1 MLKSLL
7 CAALLL
13 VGGSA
18 WAAQVV
24 GVVTHLS
31 GPLLDQKADGSIKV
45 LGLKSEVENGDT
57 LVSEKN
63 TYAQIRFVDN
73 HEITLKPG
81 TTFRI
86 ENFSY
91 DAGKPDADSAAF
103 SLVKG
108 GLRSITGLLGKR
120 NKEKFSLKTPSA
132 TIGIRGTTF
141 IAQYVPPPN
150 QMRVVDNV
158 GSFDAMSTSGK
169 TPQPVTEQGKV
180 VIDRSPAGNG
190 GVPAGSQGPA
200 AGGVPSPAPVQGN
213 GPGVAVAQNLN
224 GNLPQMGKQPSAGGG
239 LSSAQEQAL
248 LNTLSSNAQAAM
260 QQAVNQGGAPQAP
273 SLPTLAPGLHLQV
286 TDGMIVVT
294 NTGGAQNFAAGQF
307 GFVPNLNQAPVI
319 VPPNPGLLFLP
330 PPSFS
335 GGPTGPQAQVG
346 GSSPDKQGVDC
357 IVR

>member
-7 CAALLL
+7 CAVLLL
-13 VGGSA
+13 AGGSA

-31 GPLLDQKADGSIKV
+31 GPLLDRKLDGSVKV
-45 LGLKSEVENGDT
+45 LGMKSEVENGDT

-86 ENFSY
+86 ENFNY
-91 DAGKPDADSAAF
+91 DAAKPDADSAAF

-120 NKEKFSLKTPSA
+120 NKEKFSLKTPTA

-141 IAQYVPPPN
+141 VAQYVPP
-150 QMRVVDNV
+150 
-158 GSFDAMSTSGK
+158 G
-169 TPQPVTEQGKV
+169 
-180 VIDRSPAGNG
+180 AGL
-190 GVPAGSQGPA
+190 V
-200 AGGVPSPAPVQGN
+200 
-213 GPGVAVAQNLN
+213 VAQNLN
-224 GNLPQMGKQPSAGGG
+224 GNLPQMSKQPPGSAPAI
-239 LSSAQEQAL
+239 SAQEQAA
-248 LNTLSSNAQAAM
+248 LNTLGNQAQAAM
-260 QQAVNQGGAPQAP
+260 QQAASPAGVPQAQA
-273 SLPTLAPGLHLQV
+273 LPTLTPGLHLQV

-294 NTGGAQNFAAGQF
+294 NNGGAQNFAAGQF

-319 VPPNPGLLFLP
+319 VPPNPTLQFAP
-330 PPSFS
+330 PPSFL
-335 GGPTGPQAQVG
+335 GGAGGPQAQAG
-346 GSSPDKQGVDC
+346 GSAPDKAGVDC

>member
-1 MLKSLL
+1 MNMLKSLL
-7 CAALLL
+7 YAVLLL
-13 VGGSA
+13 AGGSA

-24 GVVTHLS
+24 GVVAHLS
-31 GPLLDQKADGSIKV
+31 GPLLDRKADGSVKV

-73 HEITLKPG
+73 SEITLKPG

-120 NKEKFSLKTPSA
+120 NKEKFSMKTPTA

-141 IAQYVPPPN
+141 IAQYVPPSE
-150 QMRVVDNV
+150 MRVSDSNSLAAVEV
-158 GSFDAMSTSGK
+158 GKG
-169 TPQPVTEQGKV
+169 PQPPAAPGKV
-180 VIDRSPAGNG
+180 VSGSPTGSGAAPAGA
-190 GVPAGSQGPA
+190 GVPAP
-200 AGGVPSPAPVQGN
+200 VP
-213 GPGVAVAQNLN
+213 GPGAGLAVAQNLN
-224 GNLPQMGKQPSAGGG
+224 GNLPQMGKQPPAGGAS
-239 LSSAQEQAL
+239 LSAQEQAVL
-248 LNTLSSNAQAAM
+248 TTLSNQAQAAM
-260 QQAVNQGGAPQAP
+260 QQAVSPAGAPQAP
-273 SLPTLAPGLHLQV
+273 SLPILAPGLHLQV

-294 NTGGAQNFAAGQF
+294 NGGGVQNFAAGQF
-307 GFVPNLNQAPVI
+307 GFVPAVNQAPVI
-319 VPPNPGLLFLP
+319 VPSNPTLQFAP
-330 PPSFS
+330 PPSFGS
-335 GGPTGPQAQVG
+335 GAGGPQPSAG
-346 GSSPDKQGVDC
+346 GSLPEKPGVDC